1 MAKDD
6 SLKKPKKIDVNR
18 IMIFISSILIPF
30 LWIDLYLVLKNTSK
44 LMVVGIIATLILV
57 WTGLLVAYIHRMKN
71 EEKAHSDEQVEE
83 LLRTGKAN
91 YLMQKKLA
99 EKIDNIGEK
108 VAIPADEIITA
119 QKAIA
124 KLTLARNKENTDAL
138 MHSNEQVIEKTLEVE
153 ERLSENNQQI
163 IDMQKNLMD
172 EKLQELTQSQKLVL
186 DNLNAVKESLQ
197 SDMQD
202 VLSNMIHE
210 ALEKELASAIEQI
223 HTYVKETAS
232 QAVDSVKENLAAE
245 VPVMAAVS
253 PTEDEELPDLGIPT
267 EDEELPDLGMPT
279 EDEEMP
285 DLGMPAESEE
295 LPDPGMPAE
304 DEELPDLGMPAESE
318 EMPDLG
324 MPTEDEEMPD
334 LGMPTESEEMPDLG
348 MPAESE
354 ELPDSGMPTES
365 EELPDLGMPA
375 ESEEMPDL
383 GILTEDEELPD
394 LGIPTEDEEL
404 PDLGMPTESEEL
416 PDLGMPAMDE
426 DLSNMEL
433 PVLGEELSETELPDL
448 SDCSDLSEEPVIG
461 EMPLMEEEPVEEVMP
476 EEIPAMEETA
486 EPETDMLTLTEEIPI
501 SPEESVIEEV
511 KIPEETT
518 MTEEIPVSADES
530 VIEEVPAQEAEPSMA
545 DISNPNKIMTPDEIA
560 ALIANL

>member
-6 SLKKPKKIDVNR
+6 SLKKPKKIEVNR

-30 LWIDLYLVLKNTSK
+30 LWIDLYLVSKNTSK
-44 LMVVGIIATLILV
+44 LMVVGIIAALILV
-57 WTGLLVAYIHRMKN
+57 WTGLLVTYIHRMKN

-108 VAIPADEIITA
+108 DAVPADEIITA

-124 KLTLARNKENTDAL
+124 KLMLARNKENTDAL

-153 ERLSENNQQI
+153 EKLSENSQQI
-163 IDMQKNLMD
+163 MDMQKNQMD

-186 DNLNAVKESLQ
+186 DNLNDVKESLQ

-202 VLSNMIHE
+202 VLSNMIHDT
-210 ALEKELASAIEQI
+210 LEKELASAIEQI
-223 HTYVKETAS
+223 HTYVKEAVS

-253 PTEDEELPDLGIPT
+253 PAMDEELPDP
-267 EDEELPDLGMPT
+267 
-279 EDEEMP
+279 
-285 DLGMPAESEE
+285 GMPAESEE
-295 LPDPGMPAE
+295 LPDH
-304 DEELPDLGMPAESE
+304 
-318 EMPDLG
+318 G
-324 MPTEDEEMPD
+324 MPTED
-334 LGMPTESEEMPDLG
+334 
-348 MPAESE
+348 
-354 ELPDSGMPTES
+354 
-365 EELPDLGMPA
+365 
-375 ESEEMPDL
+375 
-383 GILTEDEELPD
+383 
-394 LGIPTEDEEL
+394 
-404 PDLGMPTESEEL
+404 EEL

-433 PVLGEELSETELPDL
+433 PTLGEELSETELPDL
-448 SDCSDLSEEPVIG
+448 TDGGDLDEEPSIGEMPLMDEEEPEAADTSLIDEEPSIG
-461 EMPLMEEEPVEEVMP
+461 EMPLMEEEEPAAVDTSLMEEEPSIGEMPVFDDLNDAASAVEEVQAEPVEEVEA
-476 EEIPAMEETA
+476 EEVPITEEATV
-486 EPETDMLTLTEEIPI
+486 EPDTDAVTLTEEIPV
-501 SPEESVIEEV
+501 SADESVIEEV

-518 MTEEIPVSADES
+518 VTEEIPVSADES
-530 VIEEVPAQEAEPSMA
+530 VIEEVPAQEASSSMA
-545 DISNPNKIMTPDEIA
+545 DMSNPNKIMTPDEIA

>member
-30 LWIDLYLVLKNTSK
+30 LWIDLYLVLKNASK
-44 LMVVGIIATLILV
+44 MMVVGIIAALILV
-57 WTGLLVAYIHRMKN
+57 WTGLLVTYIHRMKN

-108 VAIPADEIITA
+108 DAVPADEIITA

-124 KLTLARNKENTDAL
+124 KLMLARNKENTDAL

-153 ERLSENNQQI
+153 EKLSENSQQI
-163 IDMQKNLMD
+163 MDMQKNQMD
-172 EKLQELTQSQKLVL
+172 EKLQELMQSQKLVL

-202 VLSNMIHE
+202 VLSNMIHDT
-210 ALEKELASAIEQI
+210 LEKELASAIEQI
-223 HTYVKETAS
+223 HTYVKEAAS

-253 PTEDEELPDLGIPT
+253 PAMDEELPDPGMPAESEELPDHGMPTEDEELPDSGMPT
-267 EDEELPDLGMPT
+267 EDEELPDLGVPT
-279 EDEEMP
+279 ED
-285 DLGMPAESEE
+285 
-295 LPDPGMPAE
+295 
-304 DEELPDLGMPAESE
+304 
-318 EMPDLG
+318 
-324 MPTEDEEMPD
+324 
-334 LGMPTESEEMPDLG
+334 
-348 MPAESE
+348 
-354 ELPDSGMPTES
+354 
-365 EELPDLGMPA
+365 
-375 ESEEMPDL
+375 
-383 GILTEDEELPD
+383 
-394 LGIPTEDEEL
+394 
-404 PDLGMPTESEEL
+404 EEL

-433 PVLGEELSETELPDL
+433 PTLGEELSETELPDL
-448 SDCSDLSEEPVIG
+448 TDGGDLDEEPSIG
-461 EMPLMEEEPVEEVMP
+461 EMPVFDDLNDAASAVEEVQAEPVEEVEA
-476 EEIPAMEETA
+476 EEVPITEEATV
-486 EPETDMLTLTEEIPI
+486 EPDTDAVTLTEEIPV
-501 SPEESVIEEV
+501 SADESVIEEV

-518 MTEEIPVSADES
+518 VTEEIPVSADES
-530 VIEEVPAQEAEPSMA
+530 VIEEVPVQEAEPSMA
-545 DISNPNKIMTPDEIA
+545 DMSNPNKIMTPDEIA

>member
-30 LWIDLYLVLKNTSK
+30 LWIDLYLVLKNASK
-44 LMVVGIIATLILV
+44 MMVVGIIAALILV
-57 WTGLLVAYIHRMKN
+57 WTGLLVTYIHRMKN

-108 VAIPADEIITA
+108 DAVPADEIITA

-124 KLTLARNKENTDAL
+124 KLMLARNKENTDAL

-153 ERLSENNQQI
+153 EKLSENSQQI
-163 IDMQKNLMD
+163 MDMQKNQMD
-172 EKLQELTQSQKLVL
+172 EKLQELMQSQKLVL

-202 VLSNMIHE
+202 VLSNMIHDT
-210 ALEKELASAIEQI
+210 LEKELASAIEQI
-223 HTYVKETAS
+223 HTYVKEAAS

-253 PTEDEELPDLGIPT
+253 PAMDEELPDP
-267 EDEELPDLGMPT
+267 
-279 EDEEMP
+279 
-285 DLGMPAESEE
+285 GMPAESEE
-295 LPDPGMPAE
+295 LPDH
-304 DEELPDLGMPAESE
+304 
-318 EMPDLG
+318 G
-324 MPTEDEEMPD
+324 MPTED
-334 LGMPTESEEMPDLG
+334 
-348 MPAESE
+348 
-354 ELPDSGMPTES
+354 
-365 EELPDLGMPA
+365 
-375 ESEEMPDL
+375 
-383 GILTEDEELPD
+383 
-394 LGIPTEDEEL
+394 
-404 PDLGMPTESEEL
+404 EEL

-433 PVLGEELSETELPDL
+433 PTLGEELSETELPDL
-448 SDCSDLSEEPVIG
+448 TDGGDLDEEPSIG
-461 EMPLMEEEPVEEVMP
+461 EMPLMEEEEPEAADTSLIDEEPSIGEMPVFDDLNDAASAVEEVQAEPVEEVEA
-476 EEIPAMEETA
+476 EEVPITEEATV
-486 EPETDMLTLTEEIPI
+486 EPDTDAVTLTEEIPV
-501 SPEESVIEEV
+501 SADESVIEEV
-511 KIPEETT
+511 KIPEQTT
-518 MTEEIPVSADES
+518 VTEEIPVSADES
-530 VIEEVPAQEAEPSMA
+530 VIEEVPAQEASSSMA
-545 DISNPNKIMTPDEIA
+545 DMSNPNKIMTPDEIA

>member
-44 LMVVGIIATLILV
+44 LMVVGIIAALILV
-57 WTGLLVAYIHRMKN
+57 WTGLLITYIHRMKN
-71 EEKAHSDEQVEE
+71 EEKAHLDEQAEE

-108 VAIPADEIITA
+108 VAVPADEIITA

-153 ERLSENNQQI
+153 EKLSENNQQI

-186 DNLNAVKESLQ
+186 DNLKDVKESLQ

-223 HTYVKETAS
+223 HTYVKEAAS

-253 PTEDEELPDLGIPT
+253 QAMDEQLPDMGMPEIDEELPDLGIPT

-279 EDEEMP
+279 EDEELP
-285 DLGMPAESEE
+285 DLGMPT
-295 LPDPGMPAE
+295 E
-304 DEELPDLGMPAESE
+304 DEELPDLGMPAEN
-318 EMPDLG
+318 
-324 MPTEDEEMPD
+324 
-334 LGMPTESEEMPDLG
+334 
-348 MPAESE
+348 
-354 ELPDSGMPTES
+354 
-365 EELPDLGMPA
+365 EELPDLGM
-375 ESEEMPDL
+375 
-383 GILTEDEELPD
+383 
-394 LGIPTEDEEL
+394 PTEDEEL

-416 PDLGMPAMDE
+416 PDLGMPAEGEELPDLGMPAMDE

-433 PVLGEELSETELPDL
+433 PALGEELSETELPDL
-448 SDCSDLSEEPVIG
+448 SDSSDLSEEPVIG

-486 EPETDMLTLTEEIPI
+486 EPETDMLTLTEEIPV

-518 MTEEIPVSADES
+518 ITEEIPVSADES
-530 VIEEVPAQEAEPSMA
+530 VIEEVPVQEAEPSMA
-545 DISNPNKIMTPDEIA
+545 DMSNPNKIMTPDEIA

>member
-6 SLKKPKKIDVNR
+6 SLKKPKKIEVNR

-30 LWIDLYLVLKNTSK
+30 LWIDLYLVSKNTSK
-44 LMVVGIIATLILV
+44 LMVVGIIAALILV
-57 WTGLLVAYIHRMKN
+57 WTGLLVTYIHRMKN

-108 VAIPADEIITA
+108 DAVPADEIITA

-124 KLTLARNKENTDAL
+124 KLMLARNKENTDAL

-153 ERLSENNQQI
+153 EKLSENSQQI
-163 IDMQKNLMD
+163 MDMQKNQMD
-172 EKLQELTQSQKLVL
+172 EKLQELMQSQKLVL

-202 VLSNMIHE
+202 VLSNMIHDT
-210 ALEKELASAIEQI
+210 LEKELASAIEQI
-223 HTYVKETAS
+223 HTYVKEAAS

-253 PTEDEELPDLGIPT
+253 PAMDEELPDP
-267 EDEELPDLGMPT
+267 
-279 EDEEMP
+279 
-285 DLGMPAESEE
+285 
-295 LPDPGMPAE
+295 
-304 DEELPDLGMPAESE
+304 
-318 EMPDLG
+318 
-324 MPTEDEEMPD
+324 
-334 LGMPTESEEMPDLG
+334 G

-354 ELPDSGMPTES
+354 ELPDSGMPTE
-365 EELPDLGMPA
+365 
-375 ESEEMPDL
+375 
-383 GILTEDEELPD
+383 DEELPD
-394 LGIPTEDEEL
+394 LGVPTED
-404 PDLGMPTESEEL
+404 EEL

-433 PVLGEELSETELPDL
+433 PTLGEELSETELPDL
-448 SDCSDLSEEPVIG
+448 TDGGDLDEEPSIG
-461 EMPLMEEEPVEEVMP
+461 EMPLMEEEEPEAADTSLIDEEPSIGEMPVFDDLNDAASAVEEVQAEPVEEVEA
-476 EEIPAMEETA
+476 EEVPITEEATV
-486 EPETDMLTLTEEIPI
+486 EPDTDAVTLTEEIPV
-501 SPEESVIEEV
+501 SADESVIEEV

-518 MTEEIPVSADES
+518 VTEEIPVSADES
-530 VIEEVPAQEAEPSMA
+530 VIEEVPVQEAEPSMA
-545 DISNPNKIMTPDEIA
+545 DMSNPNKIMTPDEIA

>member
-6 SLKKPKKIDVNR
+6 SLKKPKKIEVNR

-30 LWIDLYLVLKNTSK
+30 LWIDLYLVSKNTSK
-44 LMVVGIIATLILV
+44 LMVVGIIAALILV
-57 WTGLLVAYIHRMKN
+57 WTGLLVTYIHRMKN

-108 VAIPADEIITA
+108 DAVPADEIITA

-124 KLTLARNKENTDAL
+124 KLMLARNKENTDAL

-153 ERLSENNQQI
+153 EKLSENSQQI
-163 IDMQKNLMD
+163 MDMQKNQMD
-172 EKLQELTQSQKLVL
+172 EKLQELMQSQKLVL

-202 VLSNMIHE
+202 VLSNMIHDT
-210 ALEKELASAIEQI
+210 LEKELASAIEQI
-223 HTYVKETAS
+223 HTYVKEAAS

-253 PTEDEELPDLGIPT
+253 PAMDEELPDPGMPAESEELPDHGMPT
-267 EDEELPDLGMPT
+267 EDEELPDLGVPT
-279 EDEEMP
+279 ED
-285 DLGMPAESEE
+285 
-295 LPDPGMPAE
+295 
-304 DEELPDLGMPAESE
+304 
-318 EMPDLG
+318 
-324 MPTEDEEMPD
+324 
-334 LGMPTESEEMPDLG
+334 
-348 MPAESE
+348 
-354 ELPDSGMPTES
+354 
-365 EELPDLGMPA
+365 
-375 ESEEMPDL
+375 
-383 GILTEDEELPD
+383 
-394 LGIPTEDEEL
+394 
-404 PDLGMPTESEEL
+404 EEL

-433 PVLGEELSETELPDL
+433 PTLGEELSETELPDL
-448 SDCSDLSEEPVIG
+448 TDGGDLDEEPVIG
-461 EMPLMEEEPVEEVMP
+461 EMPLMDEEEPEAADTSLIDEEPSIGEMPVFDDLNDAASAVEEVQAEPVEEVEA
-476 EEIPAMEETA
+476 EEVPITEEATV
-486 EPETDMLTLTEEIPI
+486 EPDTDAVTLTEEIPV
-501 SPEESVIEEV
+501 SADESVIEEV

-518 MTEEIPVSADES
+518 VTEEIPVSADES
-530 VIEEVPAQEAEPSMA
+530 VIEEVPAQEAEHSMA
-545 DISNPNKIMTPDEIA
+545 DMSNPNKIMTPDEIA

>member
-6 SLKKPKKIDVNR
+6 SLKKQKKIEVNR

-30 LWIDLYLVLKNTSK
+30 LWIDLYLVSKNTSK
-44 LMVVGIIATLILV
+44 LMVVGIIAALILV
-57 WTGLLVAYIHRMKN
+57 WTGLLVTYIHRMKN

-108 VAIPADEIITA
+108 DAVPADEIITA

-124 KLTLARNKENTDAL
+124 KLMLARNKENTDAL

-153 ERLSENNQQI
+153 EKLSENSQQI
-163 IDMQKNLMD
+163 MDMQKNQMD
-172 EKLQELTQSQKLVL
+172 EKLQELMQSQKLVL

-202 VLSNMIHE
+202 VLSNMIHDT
-210 ALEKELASAIEQI
+210 LEKELASAIEQI
-223 HTYVKETAS
+223 HTYVKEAAS

-253 PTEDEELPDLGIPT
+253 PAMDEELPDPGMPAESEELPDHGMPTEDEELPDSGMPT
-267 EDEELPDLGMPT
+267 EDEELPDLGVPT
-279 EDEEMP
+279 ED
-285 DLGMPAESEE
+285 
-295 LPDPGMPAE
+295 
-304 DEELPDLGMPAESE
+304 
-318 EMPDLG
+318 
-324 MPTEDEEMPD
+324 
-334 LGMPTESEEMPDLG
+334 
-348 MPAESE
+348 
-354 ELPDSGMPTES
+354 
-365 EELPDLGMPA
+365 
-375 ESEEMPDL
+375 
-383 GILTEDEELPD
+383 
-394 LGIPTEDEEL
+394 
-404 PDLGMPTESEEL
+404 EEL

-433 PVLGEELSETELPDL
+433 PTLGEELSETELPDL
-448 SDCSDLSEEPVIG
+448 TDGGDLDEEPSIG
-461 EMPLMEEEPVEEVMP
+461 EMPLMEEEEPEAADTSLIDEEPSIGEMPLMEEEEPAAVDTSLMEEEPSIGEMPVFDDLNDAASAVEEVQAEPVEEVEA
-476 EEIPAMEETA
+476 EEVPITEEATV
-486 EPETDMLTLTEEIPI
+486 EPDTDAVTLTEEIPV
-501 SPEESVIEEV
+501 SADESVIEEV

-518 MTEEIPVSADES
+518 ITEEIPVSADES

-545 DISNPNKIMTPDEIA
+545 DMSNPNKIMTPDEIA

>member
-44 LMVVGIIATLILV
+44 LMVVGIIAALILV
-57 WTGLLVAYIHRMKN
+57 WTGLLVTYIHRMKN
-71 EEKAHSDEQVEE
+71 EEKAHSDEQAEE

-108 VAIPADEIITA
+108 DAVPADEIITA

-124 KLTLARNKENTDAL
+124 KLMLARNKENTDAL

-153 ERLSENNQQI
+153 EKLSENSQQI
-163 IDMQKNLMD
+163 MDMQKNQMD
-172 EKLQELTQSQKLVL
+172 EKLQELMQSQKLVL

-202 VLSNMIHE
+202 VLSNMIHDT
-210 ALEKELASAIEQI
+210 LEKELASAIEQI
-223 HTYVKETAS
+223 HTYVKEAAS

-253 PTEDEELPDLGIPT
+253 PAMDEELPDP
-267 EDEELPDLGMPT
+267 
-279 EDEEMP
+279 
-285 DLGMPAESEE
+285 
-295 LPDPGMPAE
+295 
-304 DEELPDLGMPAESE
+304 
-318 EMPDLG
+318 
-324 MPTEDEEMPD
+324 
-334 LGMPTESEEMPDLG
+334 
-348 MPAESE
+348 
-354 ELPDSGMPTES
+354 GMPTES
-365 EELPDLGMPA
+365 EELPDH
-375 ESEEMPDL
+375 
-383 GILTEDEELPD
+383 GILTED
-394 LGIPTEDEEL
+394 
-404 PDLGMPTESEEL
+404 EEL

-433 PVLGEELSETELPDL
+433 PTLGEELSETELPDL
-448 SDCSDLSEEPVIG
+448 TDGGDLDEEPVIG
-461 EMPLMEEEPVEEVMP
+461 EMPLMEEEEPEAADTSLIDEEPSIGEMPLMEEEEPAAVDTSLMEEEPSIGEMPVFDDLNDAASAVEEVQAEPVEEVEA
-476 EEIPAMEETA
+476 EEVPITEEATV
-486 EPETDMLTLTEEIPI
+486 EPDTDAVTLTEEIPV
-501 SPEESVIEEV
+501 SADESVIEEV

-518 MTEEIPVSADES
+518 VTEEIPVSADES
-530 VIEEVPAQEAEPSMA
+530 VIEEVPAQEASSSMA
-545 DISNPNKIMTPDEIA
+545 DMSNPNKIMTPDEIA

>member
-6 SLKKPKKIDVNR
+6 SLKKPKKIEVNR

-30 LWIDLYLVLKNTSK
+30 LWIDLYLVLKNASK
-44 LMVVGIIATLILV
+44 MMVVGIIAALILV
-57 WTGLLVAYIHRMKN
+57 WTGLLVTYIHRMKN

-108 VAIPADEIITA
+108 DAVPADEIITA

-124 KLTLARNKENTDAL
+124 KLMLARNKENTDAL

-153 ERLSENNQQI
+153 EKLSENSQQI
-163 IDMQKNLMD
+163 MDMQRNLMD

-186 DNLNAVKESLQ
+186 DNLNDVKESLQ

-202 VLSNMIHE
+202 VLSNMIHDT
-210 ALEKELASAIEQI
+210 LEKELASAIEQI
-223 HTYVKETAS
+223 HTYVKEAVS
-232 QAVDSVKENLAAE
+232 QAVGSVKENPAAE

-253 PTEDEELPDLGIPT
+253 PAMDEELPDP
-267 EDEELPDLGMPT
+267 
-279 EDEEMP
+279 
-285 DLGMPAESEE
+285 
-295 LPDPGMPAE
+295 
-304 DEELPDLGMPAESE
+304 
-318 EMPDLG
+318 
-324 MPTEDEEMPD
+324 
-334 LGMPTESEEMPDLG
+334 G

-354 ELPDSGMPTES
+354 ELPDSGMPTE
-365 EELPDLGMPA
+365 D
-375 ESEEMPDL
+375 
-383 GILTEDEELPD
+383 
-394 LGIPTEDEEL
+394 
-404 PDLGMPTESEEL
+404 EEL

-433 PVLGEELSETELPDL
+433 PTLGEELSETELPDL
-448 SDCSDLSEEPVIG
+448 TDGGDLDEEPSIG
-461 EMPLMEEEPVEEVMP
+461 EMPLMEEEEPEAADTSLIDEEPSIGEMPVFDDLNDAASAVEEVQAEPVEEVEA
-476 EEIPAMEETA
+476 EEVPITEEATV
-486 EPETDMLTLTEEIPI
+486 EPDTDAVTLTEEIPV
-501 SPEESVIEEV
+501 SADESVIEEV

-518 MTEEIPVSADES
+518 VTEEIPVSADES
-530 VIEEVPAQEAEPSMA
+530 VIEEVPAQEASSSMA
-545 DISNPNKIMTPDEIA
+545 DMSNPNKIMTPDEIA

>member
-6 SLKKPKKIDVNR
+6 SLKKPKKIEVNR

-30 LWIDLYLVLKNTSK
+30 LWIDLYLVSKNTSK
-44 LMVVGIIATLILV
+44 LMVVGIIAALILV
-57 WTGLLVAYIHRMKN
+57 WTGLLVTYIHRMKN

-108 VAIPADEIITA
+108 DAVPADEIITA

-124 KLTLARNKENTDAL
+124 KLMLARNKENTDAL

-153 ERLSENNQQI
+153 EKLSENSQQI
-163 IDMQKNLMD
+163 MDMQKNQMD

-186 DNLNAVKESLQ
+186 DNLNDVKESLQ

-202 VLSNMIHE
+202 VLSNMIHDT
-210 ALEKELASAIEQI
+210 LEKELASAIEQI
-223 HTYVKETAS
+223 HTYVKEAVS

-253 PTEDEELPDLGIPT
+253 PAMDEELPDP
-267 EDEELPDLGMPT
+267 
-279 EDEEMP
+279 
-285 DLGMPAESEE
+285 GMPAESEE
-295 LPDPGMPAE
+295 LPDH
-304 DEELPDLGMPAESE
+304 
-318 EMPDLG
+318 G
-324 MPTEDEEMPD
+324 MPTED
-334 LGMPTESEEMPDLG
+334 
-348 MPAESE
+348 
-354 ELPDSGMPTES
+354 
-365 EELPDLGMPA
+365 
-375 ESEEMPDL
+375 
-383 GILTEDEELPD
+383 
-394 LGIPTEDEEL
+394 
-404 PDLGMPTESEEL
+404 EEL

-433 PVLGEELSETELPDL
+433 PTLGEELSETELPDL
-448 SDCSDLSEEPVIG
+448 TDGGDLDEEPSIG
-461 EMPLMEEEPVEEVMP
+461 EMPLMEEEEPEAADTSLIDEEPSIGEMPVFDDLNDAASAVEEVQAEPVEEVEA
-476 EEIPAMEETA
+476 EEVPITEEATV
-486 EPETDMLTLTEEIPI
+486 EPDTDAVTLTEEIPV
-501 SPEESVIEEV
+501 SADESVIEEV

-518 MTEEIPVSADES
+518 VTEEIPVSADES
-530 VIEEVPAQEAEPSMA
+530 VIEEVPAQEASSSMA
-545 DISNPNKIMTPDEIA
+545 DMSNPNKIMTPDEIA

>member
-30 LWIDLYLVLKNTSK
+30 LWIDLYLVLKNASK
-44 LMVVGIIATLILV
+44 MMVVGIIAALILV
-57 WTGLLVAYIHRMKN
+57 WTGLLVTYIHRMKN

-108 VAIPADEIITA
+108 DAVPADEIITA

-124 KLTLARNKENTDAL
+124 KLMLARNKENTDAL

-153 ERLSENNQQI
+153 EKLSENSQQI
-163 IDMQKNLMD
+163 MDMQKNQMD
-172 EKLQELTQSQKLVL
+172 EKLQELMQSQKLVL
-186 DNLNAVKESLQ
+186 DNLNDVKESLQ

-202 VLSNMIHE
+202 VLSNMIHDT
-210 ALEKELASAIEQI
+210 LEKELASAIEQI
-223 HTYVKETAS
+223 HTYVKEAAS

-253 PTEDEELPDLGIPT
+253 PAMDEELPDP
-267 EDEELPDLGMPT
+267 
-279 EDEEMP
+279 
-285 DLGMPAESEE
+285 GMPAESEE
-295 LPDPGMPAE
+295 LPDH
-304 DEELPDLGMPAESE
+304 
-318 EMPDLG
+318 G
-324 MPTEDEEMPD
+324 MPTED
-334 LGMPTESEEMPDLG
+334 
-348 MPAESE
+348 
-354 ELPDSGMPTES
+354 
-365 EELPDLGMPA
+365 
-375 ESEEMPDL
+375 
-383 GILTEDEELPD
+383 
-394 LGIPTEDEEL
+394 
-404 PDLGMPTESEEL
+404 EEL

-433 PVLGEELSETELPDL
+433 PTLGEELAETELPDL
-448 SDCSDLSEEPVIG
+448 TDGGDLDEEPVIG
-461 EMPLMEEEPVEEVMP
+461 EMPLMDEEEPEAADTSLIDEEPSIGEMPVFDDLNDAASAVEEVQAEPVEEVEA
-476 EEIPAMEETA
+476 EEVPITEEATV
-486 EPETDMLTLTEEIPI
+486 EPDTDAVTLTEEIPV
-501 SPEESVIEEV
+501 SADESVIEEV

-518 MTEEIPVSADES
+518 VTEEIPVSADES
-530 VIEEVPAQEAEPSMA
+530 VIEEVPAQEASSSMA
-545 DISNPNKIMTPDEIA
+545 DMSNPNKIMTPDEIA

>member
-1 MAKDD
+1 MIVQKAGGSVMAKDD

-30 LWIDLYLVLKNTSK
+30 LWIDLYLVSKNTSK
-44 LMVVGIIATLILV
+44 MMVVGIIAALILV
-57 WTGLLVAYIHRMKN
+57 WTGLLVTYIHRMKN

-108 VAIPADEIITA
+108 DAVPADEIITA

-124 KLTLARNKENTDAL
+124 KLMLARNKENTDAL

-153 ERLSENNQQI
+153 EKLSENSQQI
-163 IDMQKNLMD
+163 MDMQKNQMD
-172 EKLQELTQSQKLVL
+172 EKLQELMQSQKLVL

-202 VLSNMIHE
+202 VLSNMIHDT
-210 ALEKELASAIEQI
+210 LEKELASAIEQI
-223 HTYVKETAS
+223 HTYVKEAAS

-253 PTEDEELPDLGIPT
+253 PAMDEELPDPGMPAESEELPDHGMPTEDEELPDSGMPT
-267 EDEELPDLGMPT
+267 EDEELPDLGVPT
-279 EDEEMP
+279 ED
-285 DLGMPAESEE
+285 
-295 LPDPGMPAE
+295 
-304 DEELPDLGMPAESE
+304 
-318 EMPDLG
+318 
-324 MPTEDEEMPD
+324 
-334 LGMPTESEEMPDLG
+334 
-348 MPAESE
+348 
-354 ELPDSGMPTES
+354 
-365 EELPDLGMPA
+365 
-375 ESEEMPDL
+375 
-383 GILTEDEELPD
+383 
-394 LGIPTEDEEL
+394 
-404 PDLGMPTESEEL
+404 EEL

-433 PVLGEELSETELPDL
+433 PTLGEELSETELPDL
-448 SDCSDLSEEPVIG
+448 TDGGDLDEEPSIG
-461 EMPLMEEEPVEEVMP
+461 EMPLMEEEEPEAADTSLIDEEPSIGEMPVFDDLNDAASAVEEVQAEPVEEVEA
-476 EEIPAMEETA
+476 EEVPITEEATV
-486 EPETDMLTLTEEIPI
+486 EPDTDAVTLTEEIPV
-501 SPEESVIEEV
+501 SADESVIEEV

-518 MTEEIPVSADES
+518 VTEEIPVSADES
-530 VIEEVPAQEAEPSMA
+530 VIEEVPAQEASSSMA
-545 DISNPNKIMTPDEIA
+545 DMSNPNKIMTPDEIA

>member
-30 LWIDLYLVLKNTSK
+30 LWIDLYLVLKNASK
-44 LMVVGIIATLILV
+44 MMVVGIIAALILV
-57 WTGLLVAYIHRMKN
+57 WTGLLVTYIHRMKN

-108 VAIPADEIITA
+108 DAVPADEIITA

-124 KLTLARNKENTDAL
+124 KLMLARNKENTDAL

-153 ERLSENNQQI
+153 EKLSENSQQI
-163 IDMQKNLMD
+163 MDMQKNQMD
-172 EKLQELTQSQKLVL
+172 EKLQELMQSQKLVL
-186 DNLNAVKESLQ
+186 DNLNDVKESLQ

-202 VLSNMIHE
+202 VLSNMIHDT
-210 ALEKELASAIEQI
+210 LEKELASAIEQI
-223 HTYVKETAS
+223 HTYVKEAAS

-253 PTEDEELPDLGIPT
+253 PAMDEELPDP
-267 EDEELPDLGMPT
+267 
-279 EDEEMP
+279 
-285 DLGMPAESEE
+285 GMPAESEE
-295 LPDPGMPAE
+295 LPDH
-304 DEELPDLGMPAESE
+304 
-318 EMPDLG
+318 G
-324 MPTEDEEMPD
+324 MPTED
-334 LGMPTESEEMPDLG
+334 
-348 MPAESE
+348 
-354 ELPDSGMPTES
+354 
-365 EELPDLGMPA
+365 
-375 ESEEMPDL
+375 
-383 GILTEDEELPD
+383 
-394 LGIPTEDEEL
+394 
-404 PDLGMPTESEEL
+404 EEL

-433 PVLGEELSETELPDL
+433 PTLGEELSETELPDL
-448 SDCSDLSEEPVIG
+448 TDGGDLDEEPVIG
-461 EMPLMEEEPVEEVMP
+461 EMPLMDEEEPEAADTSLIDEEPSIGEMPVFDDLNDAASAAEEVQAEPVEEVEA
-476 EEIPAMEETA
+476 EEVPITEEATV
-486 EPETDMLTLTEEIPI
+486 EPDTDAVTLTEEIPV

-518 MTEEIPVSADES
+518 ITEEIPVSADES

-545 DISNPNKIMTPDEIA
+545 DMSNPNKIMTPDEIA

>member
-30 LWIDLYLVLKNTSK
+30 LWIDLYLVLKNASK
-44 LMVVGIIATLILV
+44 MMVVGIIAALILV
-57 WTGLLVAYIHRMKN
+57 WTGLLVTYIHRMKN

-108 VAIPADEIITA
+108 DAVPADEIITA

-124 KLTLARNKENTDAL
+124 KLMLARNKENTDAL

-153 ERLSENNQQI
+153 EKLSENSQQI
-163 IDMQKNLMD
+163 MDMQRNLMD

-186 DNLNAVKESLQ
+186 DNLNDVKESLQ

-202 VLSNMIHE
+202 VLSNMIHDT
-210 ALEKELASAIEQI
+210 LEKELASAIEQI
-223 HTYVKETAS
+223 HTYVKEAVS
-232 QAVDSVKENLAAE
+232 QAVGSVKENPAAE

-253 PTEDEELPDLGIPT
+253 PAMDEELPDP
-267 EDEELPDLGMPT
+267 
-279 EDEEMP
+279 
-285 DLGMPAESEE
+285 GMPAESEE
-295 LPDPGMPAE
+295 LPDH
-304 DEELPDLGMPAESE
+304 
-318 EMPDLG
+318 G
-324 MPTEDEEMPD
+324 MPTED
-334 LGMPTESEEMPDLG
+334 
-348 MPAESE
+348 
-354 ELPDSGMPTES
+354 
-365 EELPDLGMPA
+365 
-375 ESEEMPDL
+375 
-383 GILTEDEELPD
+383 
-394 LGIPTEDEEL
+394 
-404 PDLGMPTESEEL
+404 EEL

-433 PVLGEELSETELPDL
+433 PTLGEELSETELPDL
-448 SDCSDLSEEPVIG
+448 TDGGDLDEEPSIG
-461 EMPLMEEEPVEEVMP
+461 EMPLMEEEEPEAADTSLIDEEPSIGEMPVFDDLNDAASAVEEVQAEPVEEVEA
-476 EEIPAMEETA
+476 EEVPITEEATV
-486 EPETDMLTLTEEIPI
+486 EPDTDAVTLTEEIPV
-501 SPEESVIEEV
+501 SADESVIEEV

-518 MTEEIPVSADES
+518 VTEEIPVSADES
-530 VIEEVPAQEAEPSMA
+530 VIEEVPAQEASSSMA
-545 DISNPNKIMTPDEIA
+545 DMSNPNKIMTPDEIA

>member
-6 SLKKPKKIDVNR
+6 SLKKPKKIEVNR

-30 LWIDLYLVLKNTSK
+30 LWIDLYLVSKNTSK
-44 LMVVGIIATLILV
+44 LMVVGIIAALILV
-57 WTGLLVAYIHRMKN
+57 WTGLLVTYIHRMKN

-108 VAIPADEIITA
+108 DAVPADEIITA

-124 KLTLARNKENTDAL
+124 KLMLARNKENTDAL

-153 ERLSENNQQI
+153 EKLSENSQQI
-163 IDMQKNLMD
+163 MDMQKNQMD

-186 DNLNAVKESLQ
+186 DNLNDVKESLQ

-202 VLSNMIHE
+202 VLSNMIHDT
-210 ALEKELASAIEQI
+210 LEKELASAIEQI
-223 HTYVKETAS
+223 HTYVKEAVS

-253 PTEDEELPDLGIPT
+253 PAMDEQLPDM
-267 EDEELPDLGMPT
+267 GMP
-279 EDEEMP
+279 EI
-285 DLGMPAESEE
+285 
-295 LPDPGMPAE
+295 
-304 DEELPDLGMPAESE
+304 DEELPDLGMPAE
-318 EMPDLG
+318 D
-324 MPTEDEEMPD
+324 
-334 LGMPTESEEMPDLG
+334 
-348 MPAESE
+348 
-354 ELPDSGMPTES
+354 
-365 EELPDLGMPA
+365 
-375 ESEEMPDL
+375 
-383 GILTEDEELPD
+383 
-394 LGIPTEDEEL
+394 
-404 PDLGMPTESEEL
+404 EEL

-433 PVLGEELSETELPDL
+433 PTLGEELSETELPDL
-448 SDCSDLSEEPVIG
+448 TDGGDLDEEPSIG
-461 EMPLMEEEPVEEVMP
+461 EMPLMEEEEPAAVDTSLMEEEPSIGEMPVFDDLNDAASAVEEVQAEPVEEVEA
-476 EEIPAMEETA
+476 EEVPITEEATV
-486 EPETDMLTLTEEIPI
+486 EPDTDAVTLTEEIPV
-501 SPEESVIEEV
+501 SADESVIEEV

-518 MTEEIPVSADES
+518 VTEEIPVSADES
-530 VIEEVPAQEAEPSMA
+530 VIEEVPAQEASSSMA
-545 DISNPNKIMTPDEIA
+545 DMSNPNKIMTPDEIA

>member
-30 LWIDLYLVLKNTSK
+30 LWIDLYLVLKNASK
-44 LMVVGIIATLILV
+44 MMVVGIIAALILV
-57 WTGLLVAYIHRMKN
+57 WTGLLVTYIHRMKN

-108 VAIPADEIITA
+108 DAVPADEIITA

-124 KLTLARNKENTDAL
+124 KLMLARNKENTDAL

-153 ERLSENNQQI
+153 EKLSENSQQI
-163 IDMQKNLMD
+163 MDMQKNQMD
-172 EKLQELTQSQKLVL
+172 EKLQELMQSQKLVL
-186 DNLNAVKESLQ
+186 DNLNDVKESLQ

-202 VLSNMIHE
+202 VLSNMIHDT
-210 ALEKELASAIEQI
+210 LEKELASAIEQI
-223 HTYVKETAS
+223 HTYVKEAVS

-253 PTEDEELPDLGIPT
+253 PAMDEELPDP
-267 EDEELPDLGMPT
+267 
-279 EDEEMP
+279 
-285 DLGMPAESEE
+285 GMPAESEE
-295 LPDPGMPAE
+295 LPDH
-304 DEELPDLGMPAESE
+304 
-318 EMPDLG
+318 G
-324 MPTEDEEMPD
+324 MPTED
-334 LGMPTESEEMPDLG
+334 
-348 MPAESE
+348 
-354 ELPDSGMPTES
+354 
-365 EELPDLGMPA
+365 
-375 ESEEMPDL
+375 
-383 GILTEDEELPD
+383 
-394 LGIPTEDEEL
+394 
-404 PDLGMPTESEEL
+404 EEL

-433 PVLGEELSETELPDL
+433 PTLGEELSETELPDL
-448 SDCSDLSEEPVIG
+448 TDGGDLDEEPSIG
-461 EMPLMEEEPVEEVMP
+461 EMPVFDDLNDAASAVEEVQAEPVEEVEA
-476 EEIPAMEETA
+476 EEVPITEEATV
-486 EPETDMLTLTEEIPI
+486 EPDTDAVTLTEEIPV
-501 SPEESVIEEV
+501 SADESVIEEV

-518 MTEEIPVSADES
+518 VTEEIPVSADES
-530 VIEEVPAQEAEPSMA
+530 VIEEVPVQEAEPSMA
-545 DISNPNKIMTPDEIA
+545 DMSNPNKIMTPDEIA

>member
-1 MAKDD
+1 MIVQKAGGSVMAKDD

-30 LWIDLYLVLKNTSK
+30 LWIDLYLVSKNTSK
-44 LMVVGIIATLILV
+44 MMVVGIIAALILV
-57 WTGLLVAYIHRMKN
+57 WTGLLVTYIHRMKN

-108 VAIPADEIITA
+108 DAVPADEIITA

-124 KLTLARNKENTDAL
+124 KLMLARNKENTDAL

-153 ERLSENNQQI
+153 EKLSENSQQI
-163 IDMQKNLMD
+163 MDMQKNQMD
-172 EKLQELTQSQKLVL
+172 EKLQELMQSQKLVL

-202 VLSNMIHE
+202 VLSNMIHDT
-210 ALEKELASAIEQI
+210 LEKELASAIEQI
-223 HTYVKETAS
+223 HTYVKEAAS

-253 PTEDEELPDLGIPT
+253 PAMDEELPDPGMPAESEELPDHGMPTEDEELPDSGMPT
-267 EDEELPDLGMPT
+267 EDEELPDLGVPT
-279 EDEEMP
+279 ED
-285 DLGMPAESEE
+285 
-295 LPDPGMPAE
+295 
-304 DEELPDLGMPAESE
+304 
-318 EMPDLG
+318 
-324 MPTEDEEMPD
+324 
-334 LGMPTESEEMPDLG
+334 
-348 MPAESE
+348 
-354 ELPDSGMPTES
+354 
-365 EELPDLGMPA
+365 
-375 ESEEMPDL
+375 
-383 GILTEDEELPD
+383 
-394 LGIPTEDEEL
+394 
-404 PDLGMPTESEEL
+404 EEL

-433 PVLGEELSETELPDL
+433 PTLGEELSETELPDL
-448 SDCSDLSEEPVIG
+448 TDGGDLDEEPSIG
-461 EMPLMEEEPVEEVMP
+461 EMPVFDDLNDAASAVEEVQAEPVEEVEA
-476 EEIPAMEETA
+476 EEVPITEEATV
-486 EPETDMLTLTEEIPI
+486 EPDTDAVTLTEEIPV
-501 SPEESVIEEV
+501 SADESVIEEV

-518 MTEEIPVSADES
+518 VTEEIPVSADES
-530 VIEEVPAQEAEPSMA
+530 VIEEVPAQEASSSMA
-545 DISNPNKIMTPDEIA
+545 DMSNPNKIMTPDEIA